1 MREDKQEM
9 PIRSSILSI
18 TNIDKSEEA
27 EVIICR
33 KTDVKR

>member
-18 TNIDKSEEA
+18 TNIDKSEAA

-33 KTDVKR
+33 KTNVKI